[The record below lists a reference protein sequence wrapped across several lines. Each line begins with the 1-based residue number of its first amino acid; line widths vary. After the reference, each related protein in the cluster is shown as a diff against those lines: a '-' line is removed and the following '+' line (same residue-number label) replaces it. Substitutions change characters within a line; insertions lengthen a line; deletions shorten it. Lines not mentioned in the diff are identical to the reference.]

1 MAEACCVKCKA
12 KREMANAVEVK
23 MKNGRPAPKGVCPA
37 CGTGTYKILPMKNK
51 EGDWQGWSVWKLL
64 HAATP

>member
-1 MAEACCVKCKA
+1 
-12 KREMANAVEVK
+12 MANAVEVK